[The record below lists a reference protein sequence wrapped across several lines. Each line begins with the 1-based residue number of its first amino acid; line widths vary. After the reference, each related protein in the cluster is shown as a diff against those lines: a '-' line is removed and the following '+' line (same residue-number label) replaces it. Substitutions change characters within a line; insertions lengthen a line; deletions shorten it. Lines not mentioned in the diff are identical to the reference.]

1 MAIQSLSL
9 GLILITSIEGNLSW
23 LDYPGFEVWRFVNL
37 IIFVGAALYLH
48 HRFGKPIA
56 QALRMRRER
65 IKVELENAR
74 KARAEAQRRMAEVES
89 RLKNMETEIA
99 KLRALAA
106 SEAEAER
113 ARILRSTEI
122 EMEKLREQGGREI
135 ASATKAAQV
144 ELRRFA
150 ASQSVKLAETLIRR
164 DMNEADDARIIRMN
178 IEELGG
184 SRN

>member
-1 MAIQSLSL
+1 MGIHGLSFGVML
-9 GLILITSIEGNLSW
+9 MIGMEGSPSW
-23 LDYPGFEVWRFVNL
+23 LDYPGFEAWRFVNL

-65 IKVELENAR
+65 IRVELETAR
-74 KARAEAQRRMAEVES
+74 IARDEAKARMAEVES
-89 RLKNMETEIA
+89 RLNTMETEVA
-99 KLRALAA
+99 NLRALAA

-113 ARILRSTEI
+113 ARILRATEI
-122 EMEKLREQGGREI
+122 EMEKLREQGAREI
-135 ASATKAAQV
+135 ASATKAAQL

-150 ASQSVKLAETLIRR
+150 ASQSVKLAETLIRK
-164 DMNEADDARIIRMN
+164 DMSAAEDAKIIRMN

>member
-1 MAIQSLSL
+1 MAIQGLSF
-9 GLILITSIEGNLSW
+9 GLMLMVGIEGSGSW
-23 LDYPGFEVWRFVNL
+23 LDYPGFEAWRFVNL

-65 IKVELENAR
+65 IRVELETAR
-74 KARAEAQRRMAEVES
+74 IARDEAQARMAEVES
-89 RLKNMETEIA
+89 RLKNMELEVA
-99 KLRALAA
+99 NLRALAA

-113 ARILRSTEI
+113 ARILRATEI

-135 ASATKAAQV
+135 ASATKAAQL

-150 ASQSVKLAETLIRR
+150 ASQSVKLAETLIRK
-164 DMNEADDARIIRMN
+164 DMSAAEDAKIIRMN

>member
-1 MAIQSLSL
+1 MAIFVLSS
-9 GLILITSIEGNLSW
+9 GLKLMTNIEGDVSW
-23 LDYPGFEVWRFVNL
+23 LDYPGFELWRFVNL

-56 QALRMRRER
+56 EALKMRRER
-65 IKVELENAR
+65 IRVELESAR
-74 KARAEAQRRMAEVES
+74 KARDEAQARMAEVET
-89 RLKNMETEIA
+89 RLENMETEVA
-99 KLRALAA
+99 NLRALAA

-113 ARILRSTEI
+113 TRILRSTEI

-135 ASATKAAQV
+135 ASATKAAQL

-150 ASQSVKLAETLIRR
+150 ASQSVKLAETLIRK
-164 DMNEADDARIIRMN
+164 DMSAADDARIIRMN
-178 IEELGG
+178 IDELGG